1 MSFPDPG
8 TDETSDASQAP
19 RRLHETAVDL
29 EVPLYHVD
37 ALGIVWHGRYYEYFE
52 QARIQLLR
60 ARRLDA
66 RDLVELGFG
75 MLLIESRCRHIAPL
89 RYGDR
94 IRVSAWLRD
103 VTHRLHVAYEI
114 TNLTRGERAARA
126 HTILVTT
133 DPSGRL
139 LLRTP
144 ATILE
149 RLAQAGSPQP

>member
-1 MSFPDPG
+1 MSFPDSKADPA
-8 TDETSDASQAP
+8 SDRP
-19 RRLHETAVDL
+19 RLHETAVEL

-37 ALGIVWHGRYYEYFE
+37 ALGIVWHGRYYEYLE
-52 QARIQLLR
+52 LARIQLLR
-60 ARRLDA
+60 GLRLDG

-75 MLLIESRCRHIAPL
+75 MLLIESHCRHSAPL

-94 IRVSAWLRD
+94 IRVAAWLRD
-103 VTHRLHVAYEI
+103 VKHRIHVDYEI

-133 DPSGRL
+133 DARGRL

-144 ATILE
+144 AAILA
-149 RLAQAGSPQP
+149 RIAGSAP

>member
-1 MSFPDPG
+1 MGFPDPA
-8 TDETSDASQAP
+8 DETSE
-19 RRLHETAVDL
+19 RLRLHEIAVEL

-37 ALGIVWHGRYYEYFE
+37 ALGIVWHGRYYEYLE

-60 ARRLDA
+60 GLRLDG

-75 MLLIESRCRHIAPL
+75 MLLIESHCRHSAPL

-94 IRVSAWLRD
+94 IRVAAWLRD
-103 VTHRLHVAYEI
+103 VTHRLHVDYEI

-126 HTILVTT
+126 HTVLVST
-133 DPSGRL
+133 DASGRL

-144 ATILE
+144 APILE
-149 RLAQAGSPQP
+149 RLASPPS